1 MIEVYDSQNTNYNK
15 NGDMVLT
22 PLTCVLYAEING
34 EIKIELTHKYDKLG
48 RWKYLLEENVIAC
61 PTPWG
66 EKQLFRIYKKTK
78 SLNKV
83 TAYASHVF
91 YDLRHKTLLDVRPT
105 DKNGEEALNIILA
118 GTGYT
123 GHSNI
128 TLKTTAYYERK
139 NIVAAIAGDIEQ
151 SFLNRWGGEILP
163 DNFDIYI
170 YDRIGKDRG
179 VRVEFGHNMTQIEET
194 IDMSNVITRIIPVG
208 YNGIMLAGD
217 EPWVDSPYINAYAQI
232 YEKEVKYENIKVKES
247 ADATEGYETL
257 EEAQAALKAAA
268 EADFNNGVD
277 KPAVNYVVNMALLEN
292 TAEYKNYKM
301 LEVVQLGD
309 TVTCRHRKIE
319 IDVEARCISIE
330 FDCIRKK
337 TQKIELGEY
346 VQTYFDAQ
354 NETNKEIKNATE
366 NTYTKE
372 QVNQMINDYLEQVFK
387 EGYVTE
393 EALNKTLEEYATT
406 KDVEEAVSSGTTGYI
421 TTAALKLMLK
431 SYSTTEEM
439 NQAINQALQGYS
451 TTEQMQQ
458 AINDAVAGHITQ
470 EELNQ
475 ALQGYSTTEQ
485 MQQAVNDAM
494 AGYVTEEAYNLKIQ
508 ELEGRLAQLGV

>member
-1 MIEVYDSQNTNYNK
+1 MIEVYDSQNTNYNN

-22 PLTCVLYAEING
+22 PLTCVLYAEVNG
-34 EIKIELTHKYDKLG
+34 EIRIELTHKYDTLG

-78 SLNKV
+78 SLTKV
-83 TAYASHVF
+83 TAYASHIF

-105 DKNGEEALNIILA
+105 DKNGEDALNIILQ

-128 TLKTTAYYERK
+128 AVITTAYYERK

-179 VRVEFGHNMTQIEET
+179 VRVEFGHNMTGIEET
-194 IDMSNVITRIIPVG
+194 VDMSNVITRIIPVG
-208 YNGIMLAGD
+208 YNGIMLEGA
-217 EPWVDSPYINAYAQI
+217 EPWVDSQYINAYAQV
-232 YEKEVKYENIKVKES
+232 YEQEVKYEDIKVKES
-247 ADATEGYETL
+247 EDETEGYDTL
-257 EEAQAALKAAA
+257 EEAQEALKEAAQ
-268 EADFNNGVD
+268 ADFEAGAD
-277 KPAVNYVVNMALLEN
+277 KPTVNYVVNMALLEN

-301 LEVVQLGD
+301 LETVQMGD
-309 TVTCRHRKIE
+309 TVTCRNRKID

-346 VQTYFDAQ
+346 VQTYFDEQ
-354 NETNKEIKNATE
+354 RETNKEVAKVSE
-366 NTYTKE
+366 NTYTKD
-372 QVNQMINDYLEQVFK
+372 QVNQMVNEYLK
-387 EGYVTE
+387 
-393 EALNKTLEEYATT
+393 EYATKEYVDDKVSNGT
-406 KDVEEAVSSGTTGYI
+406 VSFVTSAAV
-421 TTAALKLMLK
+421 KQMLK
-431 SYSTTEEM
+431 DYSTTEEM
-439 NQAINQALQGYS
+439 NQAITDALKNYS
-451 TTEQMQQ
+451 TTQEMQQ
-458 AINDAVAGHITQ
+458 AINNAAAGHITQ

-475 ALQGYSTTEQ
+475 ALQGYVTTEQ
-485 MQQAVNDAM
+485 MQQAIGN
-494 AGYVTEEAYNLKIQ
+494 AGHVTEEAYNKKI
-508 ELEGRLAQLGV
+508 EEIENRLAQLGV